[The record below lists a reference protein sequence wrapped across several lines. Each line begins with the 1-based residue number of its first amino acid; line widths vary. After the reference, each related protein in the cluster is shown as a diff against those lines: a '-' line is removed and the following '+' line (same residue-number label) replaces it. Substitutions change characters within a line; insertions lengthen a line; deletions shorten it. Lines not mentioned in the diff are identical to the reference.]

1 VLDEW
6 FARDERERLARKPCG
21 GVARGNDA
29 ENFHAPSLAEV
40 GVRMKH
46 RFSARNGIAF
56 VRASL
61 MLVIRMKKSKGKAA
75 DPKLKLQ
82 IAELI
87 KVKGGGANQAEVADI
102 IENALKLLTDVTDS
116 GDVRVIQTT
125 IRELRYAFRLFAPY
139 NEKRKVTIFGS
150 ARTQPSKSEYQQALE
165 FGQKMAAAGF
175 MVITGAGGGIMQ
187 AGHEGAGSEN
197 SFGANIR
204 LPWEQSANPVILQ
217 DKKLVTFK
225 YFFTRKLIFIRHSD
239 AIALFPGG
247 FGTMDEGYEALTLM
261 QTGKSQLM
269 PLVLVDKPGGT
280 YWKTW
285 DKNIREHLLRD
296 KLISPDDLNLYQ
308 ITDSADEAVKII
320 TRFYRNFH
328 STRWVKDALVIRLK
342 HVPSESAIA
351 AMNEDFADIINGA
364 PIKIIPPTPE
374 EIADTAHLHLPRIA
388 FGFNRHD
395 YGRLRQ
401 LIDVLNGL

>member
-1 VLDEW
+1 MM
-6 FARDERERLARKPCG
+6 K
-21 GVARGNDA
+21 A
-29 ENFHAPSLAEV
+29 E
-40 GVRMKH
+40 
-46 RFSARNGIAF
+46 
-56 VRASL
+56 
-61 MLVIRMKKSKGKAA
+61 KGPV
-75 DPKLKLQ
+75 DVELRRRIQ
-82 IAELI
+82 ELI
-87 KVKGGGANQAEVADI
+87 EYKGGGFNQESVADI
-102 IENALKLLTDVTDS
+102 IESALKILTDVEDS
-116 GDVRVIQTT
+116 GDVRVIQTA

-139 NEKRKVTIFGS
+139 ANVRKVTIFGS
-150 ARTQPSKSEYQQALE
+150 ARTQSTKLEYQQALE
-165 FGQKMAAAGF
+165 FGQKITEAGF

-187 AGHEGAGSEN
+187 AGHEGAGPEK

-204 LPWEQSANPVILQ
+204 LPWEQSANPIIRE

-285 DKNIREHLLRD
+285 DKHVREHLLRD
-296 KLISPDDLNLYQ
+296 QLISPDDLFLYR
-308 ITDSADEAVKII
+308 ITDSAEEAVRII

-328 STRWVKDALVIRLK
+328 SSRFVKDLFVIRLK
-342 HVPSESAIA
+342 HPPSDSAID
-351 AMNEDFADIINGA
+351 AMNEDFSDIIVGPKIK
-364 PIKIIPPTPE
+364 PIQPMPE
-374 EIADTAHLHLPRIA
+374 EVDDGDYTDLPRIG
-388 FGFNRHD
+388 FGFNRRD